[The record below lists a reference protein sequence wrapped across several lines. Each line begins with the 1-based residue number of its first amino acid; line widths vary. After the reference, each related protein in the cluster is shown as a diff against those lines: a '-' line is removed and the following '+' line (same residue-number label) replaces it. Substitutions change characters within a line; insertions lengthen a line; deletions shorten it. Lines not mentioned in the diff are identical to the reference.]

1 MPHAKTA
8 MTDHPILEQLAARW
22 SPYAFDGRAVEQD
35 KLLACLEA
43 ARWAASSYNE
53 QPWHFLLATR
63 DDMAEFSR
71 LLSCLLEANQGW
83 AANAGALLLTVVAK
97 SFRRNGNPNRVA
109 EHDLGLAVGN
119 LSVQAVALGLQTHQ
133 MAGLNLSKARQTYGI
148 PDGYEPVTAIAIG
161 YPAQLDSADASP
173 LAERDRA
180 PRQRK
185 PLRDFVFAGAWQK
198 PHQDV

>member
-1 MPHAKTA
+1 MPHVKTA
-8 MTDHPILEQLAARW
+8 VTDHQILEPLAARW
-22 SPYAFDGRAVEQD
+22 SPYAFDGRAVEHD

-63 DDMAEFSR
+63 DDAAEFSR

-97 SFRRNGNPNRVA
+97 SFRRNGSPNRVA

-133 MAGLNLSKARQTYGI
+133 MAGVNLSKARQTYGI
-148 PDGYEPVTAIAIG
+148 PDGFEPVTVVAIG
-161 YPAQLDSADASP
+161 YPAELDPSDPSP
-173 LAERDRA
+173 LAERDRTA
-180 PRQRK
+180 RQRK
-185 PLRDFVFAGAWQK
+185 PLRDFVFSGAWQK